1 MKTIHTKNHTHISGV
16 RLDQYEVK
24 VDTKITFDRE
34 KGYNWITTSVHEQ
47 EILEPN
53 NYKTS
58 HTQEIGTIYFPN
70 EEVLED
76 YLQQFVDKALET
88 LEAIRQNKKVA
99 MVGA

>member
-1 MKTIHTKNHTHISGV
+1 MKTTHTKSNTHISGV
-16 RLDQYEVK
+16 RLDQYEIK

-34 KGYNWITTSVHEQ
+34 KGYNWITTSVHER
-47 EILEPN
+47 EILEPK
-53 NYKTS
+53 YETS